1 MTAGEAGD
9 FKCLR
14 DPPQAPCLRRLELF
28 SFCPRPPS
36 LFEEYP
42 SCPTRAFRALGGRSR
57 CSAAGAGV
65 ESDGPSQQ
73 DGRAQAPSR
82 CGHQNEH
89 ETVTSSGEILLR
101 HAKASLTNAIRA
113 IRSSAP
119 SRPDTED
126 RSSFCL
132 RWRMA
137 IAIAGKACD
146 LRGQALAGLADFRS
160 WRGKLE
166 SRTPALLRSGHDL
179 T

>member
-14 DPPQAPCLRRLELF
+14 DPPQAPCLRRPELF
-28 SFCPRPPS
+28 PFDPALPS

-42 SCPTRAFRALGGRSR
+42 FCPDEGFPTAWGRRVGTIANGWQARRGSR
-57 CSAAGAGV
+57 Q
-65 ESDGPSQQ
+65 E
-73 DGRAQAPSR
+73 
-82 CGHQNEH
+82 
-89 ETVTSSGEILLR
+89 ET
-101 HAKASLTNAIRA
+101 
-113 IRSSAP
+113 

-160 WRGKLE
+160 WRDKLE
-166 SRTPALLRSGHDL
+166 SRTQGPLAVW